1 MPLPKITTP
10 VYELEVPS
18 SKKKFKYRPFLVKEQ
33 KVLIIAME
41 SGDEK
46 QIVEAI
52 KTIFKNC
59 IQTRFR
65 MEDLAIFDVEYI
77 FLQLRG
83 RSVMEIIEL
92 EIPCDDDENTKVP
105 VTIPVDAVKV
115 HFPEGHERVL
125 KLTDSIIVEM
135 KYPNLEYFAKVNF
148 GDEEPDPYDL
158 VAECVDKVYNDG
170 EDCGSFTIDEVK
182 EWLESLTNDQFEK
195 VQDFF
200 NTMPVLKHEITVTN
214 PNTGVKTTSVLEGLV
229 NFFG

>member
-46 QIVEAI
+46 QIIEAI
-52 KTIFKNC
+52 TTIFKNC
-59 IQTRFR
+59 ISTRFR

-92 EIPCDDDENTKVP
+92 EIPCDDDEDVKVP
-105 VTIPVDAVKV
+105 VTFPVDAVQV
-115 HFPEGHERVL
+115 QFPAGHNRVI
-125 KLTDSIIVEM
+125 KLTDDIVVEM

-148 GDEEPDPYDL
+148 TEEEPDPYDL
-158 VAECVDKVYNDG
+158 VATCVDRVYENG
-170 EDCGSFTIDEVK
+170 EDCGSFSPEEVK
-182 EWLESLTNDQFEK
+182 DWLETLTNDQFEK

-214 PNTGVKTTSVLEGLV
+214 PNTGVKTTAVLEGLA

>member
-1 MPLPKITTP
+1 
-10 VYELEVPS
+10 
-18 SKKKFKYRPFLVKEQ
+18 VKEQ

-46 QIVEAI
+46 QIIEAI
-52 KTIFKNC
+52 TTIFKNC
-59 IQTRFR
+59 ISTRFR

-92 EIPCDDDENTKVP
+92 EIPCDDDEDVKVP
-105 VTIPVDAVKV
+105 VTFPVDAVQV
-115 HFPEGHERVL
+115 QFPEGHNRVI
-125 KLTDSIIVEM
+125 KLTDDIVVEM

-148 GDEEPDPYDL
+148 TEEEPDPYDL
-158 VAECVDKVYNDG
+158 VATCVDRVYENG
-170 EDCGSFTIDEVK
+170 EDCGSFSPEEVK
-182 EWLESLTNDQFEK
+182 DWLETLTNDQFEK

-214 PNTGVKTTSVLEGLV
+214 PNTGVKTTAVLEGLA